1 MKYLKD
7 IIKTISP
14 IQIIGSTDI
23 PIESI
28 ENNSKSVRPKS
39 LFAAIKGTTVDG
51 HTFIDTAIQN
61 GATAIVCE
69 KLPETLHP
77 STTYILVND
86 SAEALGHIAH
96 LYFDE
101 PSKKLNLIG
110 VTGTNGKTTTVTLL
124 YQLFS
129 QLGYKCG
136 LISTIENKINETIL
150 PATHTTPD
158 VIQFNKLLK
167 QMVNENCDYV
177 FTEVSSIGVHQK
189 RIAGLEFKGGVFTNL
204 THDHLDYHKTFEN
217 YRDCKK
223 AFFDGLNSN
232 AFALTNKDDKNGMYM
247 LQNTKAQKYT
257 YALQSMADF
266 KGRILEKHIDSTLIQ
281 INDKELWIKLIGK
294 FNVYNILVAY
304 SVARIMG
311 EAEDKVLKILSN
323 VNPARGRFQI
333 IHHNGIT
340 GIVDYAHTP
349 DALENVLNTIRDL
362 KQEHQTI
369 ITVVGCG
376 GNRDAAKRPIMAKI
390 ACELS
395 DKVILTSDNP
405 RDEDPKEIIHQME
418 TGIPLS
424 HKRKTLSIVDR
435 DEAIKTAIQL
445 SNNEDIILVAG
456 KGHETYQEI
465 KGVKYPF
472 DDYQKLQEYL
482 SLYK

>member
-51 HTFIDTAIQN
+51 HTFIDAAIQN

-167 QMVNENCDYV
+167 QMVDENCDYV

-189 RIAGLEFKGGVFTNL
+189 RIAGLKFKGGVFTNL

-223 AFFDGLNSN
+223 AFFDGLSSN

-266 KGRILEKHIDSTLIQ
+266 KGRMLEKHIDGTLIQ

-340 GIVDYAHTP
+340 GIIDYAHTP

-362 KQEHQTI
+362 KQEHQNI

>member
-14 IQIIGSTDI
+14 MQIIGSTDI

-51 HTFIDTAIQN
+51 HTFIDAAIQN

-101 PSKKLNLIG
+101 PSKKLSLIG

-136 LISTIENKINETIL
+136 LISTIENKINETTL

-167 QMVNENCDYV
+167 QMVDENCDYA

-189 RIAGLEFKGGVFTNL
+189 RIAGLKFKGGVFTNL

-223 AFFDGLNSN
+223 AFFDGLSSN

-266 KGRILEKHIDSTLIQ
+266 KGRILEKHIDGTLIQ

-311 EAEDKVLKILSN
+311 EAEDKILKILSN

-362 KQEHQTI
+362 KQEHQNI

-482 SLYK
+482 FLYK

>member
-101 PSKKLNLIG
+101 PSNKLCLIG

-167 QMVNENCDYV
+167 QMVDENCDYV

-189 RIAGLEFKGGVFTNL
+189 RIAGLKFKGGVFTNL

-223 AFFDGLNSN
+223 AFFDGLSSN

-266 KGRILEKHIDSTLIQ
+266 KGRILEKHIDGTLIQ

-311 EAEDKVLKILSN
+311 EAEDKILKILSN

-333 IHHNGIT
+333 IHHNGRT

-362 KQEHQTI
+362 KQEHQNI

-418 TGIPLS
+418 TGIPIS

>member
-7 IIKTISP
+7 IIKSISP

-167 QMVNENCDYV
+167 QMVDENCDYV

-223 AFFDGLNSN
+223 AFFDGLSSN

-333 IHHNGIT
+333 IHHNGIR

-465 KGVKYPF
+465 KGIKYPF

>member
-435 DEAIKTAIQL
+435 DEAIKTTIQL

>member
-86 SAEALGHIAH
+86 SAETLGHIAH

-167 QMVNENCDYV
+167 QMVDENCDYV

-189 RIAGLEFKGGVFTNL
+189 RIAGLKFKGGVFTNL

-223 AFFDGLNSN
+223 AFFDGLSSN

-266 KGRILEKHIDSTLIQ
+266 KGRILEKHIDGTLIQ

-362 KQEHQTI
+362 KQEHQNI

-424 HKRKTLSIVDR
+424 YKRKTLSIVDR

>member
-69 KLPETLHP
+69 KLPETLHL

-167 QMVNENCDYV
+167 QMVDENCDYV

-223 AFFDGLNSN
+223 AFFDGLSSN

>member
-223 AFFDGLNSN
+223 AFFDGLSSN

>member
-1 MKYLKD
+1 VL
-7 IIKTISP
+7 
-14 IQIIGSTDI
+14 
-23 PIESI
+23 SI
-28 ENNSKSVRPKS
+28 
-39 LFAAIKGTTVDG
+39 
-51 HTFIDTAIQN
+51 
-61 GATAIVCE
+61 C
-69 KLPETLHP
+69 
-77 STTYILVND
+77 
-86 SAEALGHIAH
+86 
-96 LYFDE
+96 
-101 PSKKLNLIG
+101 
-110 VTGTNGKTTTVTLL
+110 
-124 YQLFS
+124 FS
-129 QLGYKCG
+129 
-136 LISTIENKINETIL
+136 NIL
-150 PATHTTPD
+150 P
-158 VIQFNKLLK
+158 LK
-167 QMVNENCDYV
+167 
-177 FTEVSSIGVHQK
+177 S
-189 RIAGLEFKGGVFTNL
+189 A
-204 THDHLDYHKTFEN
+204 
-217 YRDCKK
+217 
-223 AFFDGLNSN
+223 
-232 AFALTNKDDKNGMYM
+232 
-247 LQNTKAQKYT
+247 
-257 YALQSMADF
+257 
-266 KGRILEKHIDSTLIQ
+266 IDSTLIQ

>member
-14 IQIIGSTDI
+14 IQIIGNIDI

-28 ENNSKSVRPKS
+28 ENNSKNVQDNS
-39 LFAAIKGTTVDG
+39 LFAAIKGITVDG
-51 HTFIDTAIQN
+51 HTFINSAIQN

-86 SAEALGHIAH
+86 SAEALGNITH
-96 LYFDE
+96 LFFDE

-129 QLGYKCG
+129 QLGYNCG
-136 LISTIENKINETIL
+136 LISTIENKINEKIL

-167 QMVNENCDYV
+167 QMVDENCSFV

-189 RIAGLEFKGGVFTNL
+189 RIAGLEFKGAVFTNL

-223 AFFDGLNSN
+223 AFFDGLSSN

-247 LQNTKAQKYT
+247 LQNTKAKKYT

-266 KGRILEKHIDSTLIQ
+266 KGRILEKHIDGTLIQ
-281 INDKELWIKLIGK
+281 VNDKELWIKLIGK

-304 SVARIMG
+304 SVAKIMG

-333 IHHNGIT
+333 LHHNGIT

-362 KQEHQTI
+362 KQDHQNI

-418 TGIPLS
+418 TGISLS
-424 HKRKTLSIVDR
+424 HKRKILSIIDR

-445 SNNEDIILVAG
+445 SNNQDIILIAG

>member
-86 SAEALGHIAH
+86 SAKALGHIAH

-167 QMVNENCDYV
+167 QMVDENCDYV

-223 AFFDGLNSN
+223 AFFDGLSSN
-232 AFALTNKDDKNGMYM
+232 AFTLTNKDDKNGMYM

-333 IHHNGIT
+333 IYHNGIT

-362 KQEHQTI
+362 KKEHQTI

-445 SNNEDIILVAG
+445 SNNEAIILVAG

>member
-51 HTFIDTAIQN
+51 HTFINSAIQN

-167 QMVNENCDYV
+167 QMVDENCDYV

-223 AFFDGLNSN
+223 AFFDGLSSN

-424 HKRKTLSIVDR
+424 YKRKTLSIVDR